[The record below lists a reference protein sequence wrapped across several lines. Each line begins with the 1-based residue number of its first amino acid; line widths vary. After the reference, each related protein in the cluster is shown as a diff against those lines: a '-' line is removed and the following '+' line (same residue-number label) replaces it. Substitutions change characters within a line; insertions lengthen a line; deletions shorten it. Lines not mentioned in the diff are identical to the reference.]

1 VKILTIEGPRE
12 DTISNVMSAPVTTMK
27 ATDTVLLAARKMV
40 RQGIGSVVVLE
51 GKEPVGIVTERDV
64 TRVVVKGSRAL
75 KTPAKKVMSKLRVTA
90 APETSVQNAF
100 ELMLQNKVRR
110 LPVLENG
117 KLVGIVTEK
126 DLMRWVLRVSYE
138 PNVPAHIK
146 AILDSR

>member
-1 VKILTIEGPRE
+1 MKILTIEGPRE

>member
-1 VKILTIEGPRE
+1 
-12 DTISNVMSAPVTTMK
+12 MTTMK